1 MTLEQ
6 PISQHE
12 GKKYLRAIQAADS
25 DATVNVDVYA
35 VIVAFGVT
43 CPARAHAIKKL
54 LCAGTRNKGDTIAD
68 LIGVLA
74 AVNRAINLEK
84 QRPVVVPP
92 VIPHNYNG

>member
-12 GKKYLRAIQAADS
+12 GKKYLRVIQAADS
-25 DATVNVDVYA
+25 DATINVDVYC
-35 VIVAFGVT
+35 VIIAFGVT

-54 LCAGTRNKGDTIAD
+54 LCAGDRGKGDTIAD

-74 AVNRAINLEK
+74 AVNRSITIAK
-84 QRPVVVPP
+84 QRPAVMPP